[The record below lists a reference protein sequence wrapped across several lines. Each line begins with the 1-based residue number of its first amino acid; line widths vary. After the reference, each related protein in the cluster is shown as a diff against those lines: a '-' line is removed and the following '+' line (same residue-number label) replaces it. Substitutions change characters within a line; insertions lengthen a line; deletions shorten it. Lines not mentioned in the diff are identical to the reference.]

1 MECFCDTWWKPL
13 LLHFT
18 HNWPQTCVFEFEY
31 LYTIVLHVGWA
42 FQVCS
47 FPLGWIYLGW
57 HLLREM
63 TSVVNCESSHVENC
77 LNELS
82 PGVSFAFIKHY
93 LWNPQPLLVQYIGNI
108 NKFLWLSVFWLLCSN
123 ALELVHMKE
132 THLKLLG
139 MSVVGIS
146 QISAIYPLTY
156 SQQLYLLLFM
166 RHIAL
171 AHQITSHC
179 LWDLVISCEFL
190 QTICWSSFQVL
201 VGTFSMHFEFLM
213 KFSWCW

>member
-1 MECFCDTWWKPL
+1 MCFWVRIFVYHCLTCWMSFSGLQLPTWLDL
-13 LLHFT
+13 L
-18 HNWPQTCVFEFEY
+18 VM
-31 LYTIVLHVGWA
+31 A
-42 FQVCS
+42 
-47 FPLGWIYLGW
+47 
-57 HLLREM
+57 
-63 TSVVNCESSHVENC
+63 SVTWDDLCCESSHVENC

-156 SQQLYLLLFM
+156 SQHLYLLLFM
-166 RHIAL
+166 RHIAV

-190 QTICWSSFQVL
+190 QLSVEVLFKSLWVPFQCI
-201 VGTFSMHFEFLM
+201 FEFLM
-213 KFSWCW
+213 KFWWCWLPFD